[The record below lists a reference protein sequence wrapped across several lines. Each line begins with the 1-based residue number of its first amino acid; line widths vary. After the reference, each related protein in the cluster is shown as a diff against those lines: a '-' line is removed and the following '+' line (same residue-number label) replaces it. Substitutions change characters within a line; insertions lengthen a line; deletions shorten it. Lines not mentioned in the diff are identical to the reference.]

1 MLILSRKTGEKII
14 INGDIE
20 ITIAEL
26 RGSEVRIGI
35 SAPKNVSIY
44 REEVYRKVQ
53 QENVKAMVE
62 KTPDL
67 TKVELMGKKKKLY
80 LCF

>member
-1 MLILSRKTGEKII
+1 
-14 INGDIE
+14 
-20 ITIAEL
+20 
-26 RGSEVRIGI
+26 VRIGI

-53 QENVKAMVE
+53 QENVKALVE

-67 TKVELMGKKKKLY
+67 TKLELKGKKKK
-80 LCF
+80 

>member
-14 INGDIE
+14 INGNIE

-35 SAPKNVSIY
+35 SAPRNVSIY

-53 QENVKAMVE
+53 QENVKALVE

-67 TKVELMGKKKKLY
+67 TKVELKGKKKK
-80 LCF
+80 

>member
-14 INGDIE
+14 INGNIE
-20 ITIAEL
+20 ITVAEL

-53 QENVKAMVE
+53 EENARALVE

-67 TKVELMGKKKKLY
+67 TKVELKGKKKK
-80 LCF
+80 

>member
-67 TKVELMGKKKKLY
+67 TKVELKGKKKK
-80 LCF
+80 

>member
-1 MLILSRKTGEKII
+1 MLILSRKAGEKII
-14 INGDIE
+14 INGNIE

-53 QENVKAMVE
+53 QENVKALVE

-67 TKVELMGKKKKLY
+67 TKLELKGKKKK
-80 LCF
+80 

>member
-1 MLILSRKTGEKII
+1 MLILSRKAGEKII
-14 INGDIE
+14 INGNIE
-20 ITIAEL
+20 ITVAEL

-53 QENVKAMVE
+53 QENVKALVE
-62 KTPDL
+62 KAPDL
-67 TKVELMGKKKKLY
+67 TKVELKGKKKK
-80 LCF
+80 

>member
-20 ITIAEL
+20 ITISEL

-67 TKVELMGKKKKLY
+67 TKVELKGKKKK
-80 LCF
+80 

>member
-53 QENVKAMVE
+53 QENVKAMVG

-67 TKVELMGKKKKLY
+67 TKVELKGKKKK
-80 LCF
+80 

>member
-44 REEVYRKVQ
+44 REEVYRKVR

-67 TKVELMGKKKKLY
+67 TKVELKGKKKK
-80 LCF
+80 